1 MASLSQRDA
10 KTRNEAGV
18 PLIFWSLCGSA
29 RYGSDFPGVFRVEIL
44 IYLAFFI
51 YIILPFYKD
60 HIRKDV
66 KSVT

>member
-29 RYGSDFPGVFRVEIL
+29 RYGSDFPGVFRMEIL
-44 IYLAFFI
+44 IYLAFLYTIFHLFI
-51 YIILPFYKD
+51 KTISGKMSNL
-60 HIRKDV
+60 
-66 KSVT
+66 